1 MTTKLS
7 YEDFKN
13 QYIAKIPYETISQIE
28 KLRYIKDLTKKIIEE
43 EILNQY
49 NNYLNESIEEKK

>member
-28 KLRYIKDLTKKIIEE
+28 KLRYIKDLTNKIIEE
-43 EILNQY
+43 EMLNQY
-49 NNYLNESIEEKK
+49 NNYLNESI

>member
-1 MTTKLS
+1 MNPKLS

-13 QYIAKIPYETISQIE
+13 QYIAKVPHETISKIE
-28 KLRYIKDLTKKIIEE
+28 KLRDIKDLTKKIIEE

-49 NNYLNESIEEKK
+49 NNYLNNTIG